1 VGSLKDVL
9 AAEDVRQSVIED
21 AVKVVDDEVRSKR
34 GISGLALKAGYK
46 VFKKFKPGIMHEAVD
61 RLLDEFSEAVDP
73 FYQEHLEDGGKGS
86 IGRIMNPRRGEVAEA
101 LLAIT
106 DSRARGFESG
116 LIRKTYQK
124 LRPTAVRHTEDAVP
138 GVSRLIDR
146 YI

>member
-9 AAEDVRQSVIED
+9 AAEDVRQSVIDD
-21 AVKVVDDEVRSKR
+21 AVRLVDDEVRSKS
-34 GISGLALKAGYK
+34 GVSGLALKAGYK

-73 FYQEHLEDGGKGS
+73 FYQEHLASGSKES
-86 IGRIMNPRRGEVAEA
+86 IGRIMNPRRREVAEA

-106 DSRARGFESG
+106 DRRARGFESG
-116 LIRKTYQK
+116 LIKKTYQK
-124 LRPTAVRHTEDAVP
+124 LRPTAARHTQDAIP
-138 GVSRLIDR
+138 GVSRMIDR